1 MVLIFIQLGE
11 FTISIYKSGCVARE
25 FHSLESLSLL
35 LPTRYLK
42 KMPEAYFKEHNSALR
57 LLLQRWNLCC
67 GSYVSK
73 CVDPYQLTEV
83 NLFIF
88 SLSIFIGLLIAYLFF
103 SNFNSLIFA
112 SAHLHITQKVLSAMH
127 HAVIP

>member
-1 MVLIFIQLGE
+1 IYNQYIQVRL
-11 FTISIYKSGCVARE
+11 FARE

-42 KMPEAYFKEHNSALR
+42 KMPETYFKKYNSALR

-67 GSYVSK
+67 GSYASK
-73 CVDPYQLTEV
+73 CVDPYRLTEV
-83 NLFIF
+83 NFF
-88 SLSIFIGLLIAYLFF
+88 LSISIGLLTAYLFF